1 MFASIKRP
9 PIRSNA
15 FNFVSSRRDPEL
27 EERANAMKM
36 LLSGSMMSPRSRAAN
51 TALRGGPNYQKS
63 GARVFW
69 TRPIDVDGAELAHAM
84 AQQQAAL
91 A

>member
-1 MFASIKRP
+1 M
-9 PIRSNA
+9 
-15 FNFVSSRRDPEL
+15 SSRRDPEL

-63 GARVFW
+63 ARVFW